1 MKPRIRVNLDQAVR
15 FTMKTIL
22 QPGDTEMTSLSQHID
37 VNHMSRD
44 ADFAENVMSGIC
56 GQHYLDKSYSGTL
69 DFHYD
74 GIRLPH
80 NKMTIGM
87 VSYGANVA
95 INIAELKAYSISLPL
110 YGQQTLNMH
119 GVQYRSNQDQGLI
132 VSNREQQNL
141 IINKDCKKI
150 HVVIPES
157 SLNKVLSDLLNQP
170 IQDQIIF
177 NPEMQIHSTQLIDA
191 WWKNIQ
197 SFLAQKSQYMGFYG
211 LGMLSGDY
219 ENFLIKALL
228 LSQENNYSSALKMA
242 TEQQMPE
249 YIRHV
254 QQYLIQHARES
265 ISAEDLQR
273 VAGVSKSKLYQEFQY
288 YFATSPMSYLKR
300 YRLQQIFKALTA
312 KQGQRN
318 LSISQLAYEWGF
330 NHLSRFSQE
339 YRAEFGES
347 PSDTKNRS

>member
-1 MKPRIRVNLDQAVR
+1 
-15 FTMKTIL
+15 
-22 QPGDTEMTSLSQHID
+22 MTSLSQHMD
-37 VNHMSRD
+37 VNHTSRD
-44 ADFAENVMSGIC
+44 ADFAENVMSNIC
-56 GQHYLDKSYSGTL
+56 GQHFLDKSYSGTL

-95 INIAELKAYSISLPL
+95 INIAELKAYSISLPIN
-110 YGQQTLNMH
+110 GQQTLNMH
-119 GVQYRSNQDQGLI
+119 GVEYRSNENQGLI
-132 VSNREQQNL
+132 VSNREPQDL

-157 SLNKVLSDLLNQP
+157 SLNKVLSDLLDQP
-170 IQDQIIF
+170 VHNQIIF

-197 SFLAQKSQYMGFYG
+197 NFLSQKSQYMGFYG
-211 LGMLSGDY
+211 LGMFSGDY

-228 LSQENNYSSALKMA
+228 LSQENNYSEALKIA
-242 TEQQMPE
+242 TEQQVPD
-249 YIRHV
+249 YIRRV
-254 QQYLIQHARES
+254 QRYIIQHARES
-265 ISAEDLQR
+265 MNAEDLQR
-273 VAGVSKSKLYQEFQY
+273 IAGVSKSKLYQEFQY
-288 YFATSPMSYLKR
+288 YFATSPLTYLKR
-300 YRLQQIFKALTA
+300 YRLQQIYKALSA
-312 KQGQRN
+312 QNGQRQ

-347 PSDTKNRS
+347 PSETKSRV

>member
-1 MKPRIRVNLDQAVR
+1 
-15 FTMKTIL
+15 
-22 QPGDTEMTSLSQHID
+22 MTSLSQHMD
-37 VNHMSRD
+37 VRHTSHD
-44 ADFAENVMSGIC
+44 ADFAENVMSDIC
-56 GQHYLDKSYSGTL
+56 GQHYLDKSYSGIL

-110 YGQQTLNMH
+110 YGQQTLNMR
-119 GVQYRSNQDQGLI
+119 GVQYRSDEHQGLI
-132 VSNREQQNL
+132 VSSREQQDL

-170 IQDQIIF
+170 IHDQIIF
-177 NPEMQIHSTQLIDA
+177 NPEMQVQSTQLIDA

-197 SFLAQKSQYMGFYG
+197 HFLAQKSQYMGFYG
-211 LGMLSGDY
+211 LGMFSGDY

-228 LSQENNYSSALKMA
+228 LSQENNYSAALKMA
-242 TEQQMPE
+242 TERQVPD

-254 QQYLIQHARES
+254 QQYIIQHAREV

-288 YFATSPMSYLKR
+288 YFATSPLSYLKR
-300 YRLQQIFKALTA
+300 YRLQQIYKVLTTQQE
-312 KQGQRN
+312 KRN
-318 LSISQLAYEWGF
+318 VSISQLAYEWGF

-347 PSDTKNRS
+347 PSETKSRI

>member
-1 MKPRIRVNLDQAVR
+1 
-15 FTMKTIL
+15 
-22 QPGDTEMTSLSQHID
+22 MTSLSQHMN
-37 VNHMSRD
+37 VNHTSRD
-44 ADFAENVMSGIC
+44 ADFAENVMSNIC

-110 YGQQTLNMH
+110 YGQQKLNMN
-119 GVQYRSNQDQGLI
+119 GVEYCSNEHQGLI
-132 VSNREQQNL
+132 VSNREQQDL

-150 HVVIPES
+150 HVVIPET
-157 SLNKVLSDLLNQP
+157 SLNKVLSDLLHRP
-170 IQDQIIF
+170 IHDQIIF
-177 NPEMQIHSTQLIDA
+177 NPEMQIDSTQLIDA

-197 SFLAQKSQYMGFYG
+197 NFLSQKSQYMGFYG
-211 LGMLSGDY
+211 LSMFSADY

-228 LSQENNYSSALKMA
+228 LSQENNYSAALKMA
-242 TEQQMPE
+242 TEQQLPD
-249 YIRHV
+249 YIHRV
-254 QQYLIQHARES
+254 QQYIVQHAREV

-273 VAGVSKSKLYQEFQY
+273 IAGVSKSKLYQEFQY
-288 YFATSPMSYLKR
+288 YFSTSPLTYLKR
-300 YRLQQIFKALTA
+300 YRLQQIYKALST
-312 KQGQRN
+312 QNGQRH

-347 PSDTKNRS
+347 PSETKKRV